1 MPTVA
6 RPPRRHSLVW
16 LQGLGCGAVVTLLP
30 AMALLLGVLLL
41 PGVLAVLSDQQP
53 GRPVARTVL
62 ICGTAAAIA
71 PVLALWG
78 AGSSMDACL
87 GLLGDLRVTGT
98 AWSAAAVGWILA
110 ELAPVVVLV
119 VLDAITA
126 TRTARLRAERNKLVE
141 EWGYEGEPDT
151 NADAHE

>member
-1 MPTVA
+1 MPAVA
-6 RPPRRHSLVW
+6 RPPRRHSLAW
-16 LQGLGCGAVVTLLP
+16 LQGLGCGAVVALVP

-41 PGVLAVLSDQQP
+41 PGLLAVLYDRQP

-62 ICGTAAAIA
+62 MCGTAASIA

-78 AGSSMDACL
+78 AGTTIDACV

-110 ELAPVVVLV
+110 ELAPVVALV
-119 VLDAITA
+119 VLEAITA
-126 TRTARLRAERNKLVE
+126 ARTARLREARDKLAA
-141 EWGYEGEPDT
+141 EWGFEEEP
-151 NADAHE
+151 